1 MGTEMNSINKN
12 KQYSGKNIKLQNHVT
27 KIKNNVHE
35 TFDNQND
42 VKMVKK
48 RKSAKKEEVKES
60 KKSFFGRKEQQN
72 DNHLKKVTNIQDA
85 ANEEDNIMIL
95 FAWGICPILPIS
107 LFIPKEVSFCL
118 ILIVISH
125 MIRAKS

>member
-1 MGTEMNSINKN
+1 MFVDACS
-12 KQYSGKNIKLQNHVT
+12 KLQNHVT

-48 RKSAKKEEVKES
+48 WKTTKKEEVTES
-60 KKSFFGRKEQQN
+60 KKSFFGRKGQQN

-85 ANEEDNIMIL
+85 ADEDNIMIL
-95 FAWGICPILPIS
+95 FAWG
-107 LFIPKEVSFCL
+107 
-118 ILIVISH
+118 
-125 MIRAKS
+125 R